1 MTVMARPVNHKEVE
15 NNISCVDLS
24 VANVLC
30 WPLFMVTGRR
40 GEKKNLRVFK
50 FSVQE
55 TRLEKKCRLSDGP
68 ISKFFFAERL
78 QLKGGIG

>member
-1 MTVMARPVNHKEVE
+1 MAQPVNHKEVE

-40 GEKKNLRVFK
+40 GGKK
-50 FSVQE
+50 
-55 TRLEKKCRLSDGP
+55 LE
-68 ISKFFFAERL
+68 
-78 QLKGGIG
+78 GI

>member
-1 MTVMARPVNHKEVE
+1 MTVMAQPVNHKEVE

-40 GEKKNLRVFK
+40 GGKNLRVFK

-55 TRLEKKCRLSDGP
+55 TRLEKSVGFQTDSVPSSSLLRDYN
-68 ISKFFFAERL
+68 
-78 QLKGGIG
+78 

>member
-1 MTVMARPVNHKEVE
+1 MTVMARPVNRKEVE

-40 GEKKNLRVFK
+40 GGGGGGGEREKK
-50 FSVQE
+50 
-55 TRLEKKCRLSDGP
+55 LE
-68 ISKFFFAERL
+68 
-78 QLKGGIG
+78 GI